1 MNSLVALSTS
11 VAVLGAVA
19 TWLALGPLSGFF
31 LIWAGFIAWGAYFAL
46 GGDINALKSLLIC
59 SLFGVFIAWI
69 TALLVIHIPLPIG
82 SFSPPVWVGITVF
95 LVVYASR
102 FEALSTVPATVFGYA
117 STFAY
122 ILEAGKLDAMS
133 LGMMGIGNPAIVVAV
148 SMIIGGIFGLLSNR
162 LAGILDKGD

>member
-46 GGDINALKSLLIC
+46 GGDMNALKSLLIC
-59 SLFGVFIAWI
+59 SLFGVLVAWI
-69 TALLVIHIPLPIG
+69 TALLIVHVPLPIG
-82 SFSPPVWVGITVF
+82 TFSPPVWVGITVF
-95 LVVYASR
+95 VVVYASR
-102 FEALSTVPATVFGYA
+102 FEALSTVPASVFGYA

-122 ILEAGKLDAMS
+122 TLEAGKLNVTS
-133 LGMMGIGNPAIVVAV
+133 LGMMGTDNPAIIVAI
-148 SMIIGGIFGLLSNR
+148 SMIIGGVFGLLSSR
-162 LAGILDKGD
+162 LAGILGKGD